1 MPPFSRHTG
10 RIMAAALLLLCAAL
24 PVAAQT
30 PQAATTGSNT
40 LILNGKT
47 PQAELTPDHRELL
60 LRFPQPI
67 DPGLGDALPR
77 LYPDLVEYV
86 STGDDQLLIR
96 GKRPQI
102 GRAHV

>member
-1 MPPFSRHTG
+1 MTPFSRHTG

-47 PQAELTPDHRELL
+47 PQAELPPDHRELL

-77 LYPDLVEYV
+77 PHPALLEYV
-86 STGDDQLLIR
+86 PTRSAQLLIP
-96 GKRPQI
+96 GQPPL
-102 GRAHV
+102 ALPHT